1 VTFTG
6 RATTSGGAGV
16 SGATLFVFENNAPT
30 NDFSGS
36 NVITADANG
45 NYSFVLTFPVTT
57 GTPFMVDVSSMPDN
71 T

>member
-1 VTFTG
+1 
-6 RATTSGGAGV
+6 
-16 SGATLFVFENNAPT
+16 
-30 NDFSGS
+30 
-36 NVITADANG
+36 VITADANG